1 MNILL
6 EIAIDGISEGLAAVR
21 AGADRLE
28 VCSRLDVG
36 GLTPEEKLV
45 QSLRKAMRIPIYCM
59 VRPREEGFV
68 YSAAEFQLMLAD
80 VEKFKSWKSD
90 GIVAGFLKAD
100 GAVDTAQTI
109 EFVRAA
115 APLPVTFHRAFD
127 ETPDLLHALEN
138 VIECGVARI
147 LTSGGKANAFAGKYM
162 LRELVLR
169 ARERVEI
176 LGGGGVRPWNVRRI
190 IDSTGVAEVHS
201 AARDEKG
208 LFQESVVA
216 ELRKEIPADKRRS
229 G

>member
-68 YSAAEFQLMLAD
+68 YSPAEFQLMLAD

-100 GAVDTAQTI
+100 GAIDTAQTI

-115 APLPVTFHRAFD
+115 APLPVTFHRLFKLCVFR
-127 ETPDLLHALEN
+127 DLQESFLNIALL
-138 VIECGVARI
+138 VIGHVI
-147 LTSGGKANAFAGKYM
+147 WGKANAFAGKYM

-176 LGGGGVRPWNVRRI
+176 LAGGGVRPWNVRRI